1 MLIKQYIFF
10 MSLLAAS
17 VWMVA
22 CGSEEAIP
30 QETEVVAVITTQV
43 PPTATPVPPTATP
56 IPPPAAPKPSEDQ
69 FTVFSVC
76 DWSSR
81 FSVSRG
87 MIFLSATDAPSSKS
101 VKSLNLDFIPATASE
116 LESSVIN
123 NSLGFAY
130 HQYSRT
136 KLDLSKSEH
145 IVDIPQG
152 KVPFKI
158 DLNIVVSGEGADG
171 NACSTTIYEEFSR
184 SDDYYPSADLTV
196 PSNAIADRDKYK
208 PFVMPSVTAQGV
220 MLATSQGNWNGSY
233 EKVSI
238 LNTND
243 FLVRKPEISLKVG
256 LFGDV
261 GPKDYESIRDYI
273 EVLAVIAPGL
283 DIAWANHIS
292 EVNLPIHFI
301 ACTDVIKEADRWCNT
316 EGPSGAFS
324 DQRISGDGSML
335 TTGYGYIR
343 ISGQRS
349 NRHTLIHEFGHA
361 MGLWH
366 SEVGGTSMG
375 PGHDQAS
382 YWAAQDLMTIATIHN
397 SAVKH
402 GQTRDEI
409 QAALNIPDDEEWQ
422 NFLNDPTALAN
433 APDSVWVD
441 LDNLLKVQAE
451 AAR

>member
-1 MLIKQYIFF
+1 

-30 QETEVVAVITTQV
+30 QETEVVAVITTPV

-116 LESSVIN
+116 QESSVIN

-184 SDDYYPSADLTV
+184 SDDY
-196 PSNAIADRDKYK
+196 
-208 PFVMPSVTAQGV
+208 
-220 MLATSQGNWNGSY
+220 
-233 EKVSI
+233 
-238 LNTND
+238 
-243 FLVRKPEISLKVG
+243 
-256 LFGDV
+256 
-261 GPKDYESIRDYI
+261 
-273 EVLAVIAPGL
+273 
-283 DIAWANHIS
+283 
-292 EVNLPIHFI
+292 
-301 ACTDVIKEADRWCNT
+301 
-316 EGPSGAFS
+316 
-324 DQRISGDGSML
+324 
-335 TTGYGYIR
+335 
-343 ISGQRS
+343 
-349 NRHTLIHEFGHA
+349 
-361 MGLWH
+361 
-366 SEVGGTSMG
+366 
-375 PGHDQAS
+375 
-382 YWAAQDLMTIATIHN
+382 
-397 SAVKH
+397 
-402 GQTRDEI
+402 
-409 QAALNIPDDEEWQ
+409 
-422 NFLNDPTALAN
+422 
-433 APDSVWVD
+433 
-441 LDNLLKVQAE
+441 
-451 AAR
+451 